1 MRAIALAVAAI
12 VLLAAPCRGAEEV
25 PSAAAAQAAAGGI
38 AEARSLIREGRFEEA
53 LAVLAPLLR
62 GEAID
67 AGALF
72 QYGLAAIGAA
82 QAPDVSEAKREALL
96 DRAVAAFR
104 EMLVADPGLVR
115 VRLELARA
123 FFLKREDRLA
133 RRHFEQVLAGDVP
146 APVAA
151 NVRRFLAQIRARR
164 RWTARFGF
172 ALAPDTNIG
181 GTSDERVITIH
192 GLPFRRDA
200 EELRTSGVGV
210 SLWGG
215 WAYQHP
221 IGDRLRL
228 RAGVD
233 ASVRDYAGS
242 RFDRVSL
249 AVHAGPRW
257 LVGRGADAS
266 VLASAR
272 RQWSAG
278 APDHDGLGVRLEA
291 GHRLTRRVTAN
302 ARASWHERAYRTQ
315 THLDG
320 PTMDVSLGGAWV
332 VAPTVRAEAAAGWGR
347 DRPETTRWRHERRS
361 LRLGA
366 TTALPRGFTVGA
378 SGELRWSDYEGNW
391 FPHTAGEPRED
402 RTWAARLS
410 VHNRAIAWRGFSPQL
425 SLVHEVRDT
434 NAQLYDYERTGG
446 ELRFVRVF

>member
-1 MRAIALAVAAI
+1 MRSLFLAVT
-12 VLLAAPCRGAEEV
+12 LLFALP
-25 PSAAAAQAAAGGI
+25 AAAQELGSLFEKGMEAVEAAGT
-38 AEARSLIREGRFEEA
+38 AE
-53 LAVLAPLLR
+53 
-62 GEAID
+62 GERRA
-67 AGALF
+67 
-72 QYGLAAIGAA
+72 
-82 QAPDVSEAKREALL
+82 ALL
-96 DRAVAAFR
+96 DEAVAVFR
-104 EMLVADPGLVR
+104 EMLVADPSLVR

-123 FFLKREDRLA
+123 FFLKGEDGLA

-181 GTSDERVITIH
+181 ATSDERVITIH

-200 EELRTSGVGV
+200 AELTTSGVGV

-215 WAYQHP
+215 WEYQHP
-221 IGDRLRL
+221 LGERSRVRGGI
-228 RAGVD
+228 D
-233 ASVRDYAGS
+233 ASMRDYAGS

-257 LVGRGADAS
+257 LIGRGTDAS
-266 VLASAR
+266 LLASAR

-278 APDHDGLGVRLEA
+278 APEHDALGARLEA
-291 GHRLTRRVTAN
+291 GHRLTRRLTAN
-302 ARASWHERAYRTQ
+302 VRASWHERSYRTQ

-332 VAPTVRAEAAAGWGR
+332 VAPTVRAEASAGWGQ
-347 DRPETTRWRHERRS
+347 DRPETRRWRHERRS

-378 SGELRWSDYEGNW
+378 SGELRWADYEGSW
-391 FPHTAGEPRED
+391 FPHTAAGESRED

-410 VHNRAIAWRGFSPQL
+410 VHNRALTFRGFSPQL
-425 SLVHEVRDT
+425 SLVHERRDT